1 MRLTSDEIFYL
12 NELNSASGANA
23 RDCVVQ
29 GNVITFLIRKEE
41 LGKAIGKDASSVK
54 KLRLRLKLNVELLEY
69 AEDVVEFIKKALYN
83 ARVREIG
90 FSERDGK
97 KVANVTLEPGE
108 RRKLLNQAGRLKRIK
123 ALAQRNYKVEDIKIH

>member
-29 GNVITFLIRKEE
+29 GNVIAFLVKKEE

-54 KLRLRLKLNVELLEY
+54 KLRARLKLNVELLEY
-69 AEDVVEFIKKALYN
+69 AEDFVEFIRGALYN
-83 ARVREIG
+83 VKVKEIG
-90 FSERDGK
+90 FSEKNGK
-97 KVANVTLEPGE
+97 RVANVTLEPGE
-108 RRKLLNQAGRLKRIK
+108 RHKLLNQAGRLKRIK